1 MNKEYGLIRH
11 PDTIE
16 SPLCVIKKLA
26 LSTNLVDTYQGVL
39 LYHNWKK
46 LFKEGSNYYTST
58 G

>member
-1 MNKEYGLIRH
+1 MRH
-11 PDTIE
+11 PETIE